1 MAKEVSKVTKFWP
14 INKILEVFP
23 DSVELMKEIGLHC
36 FGCNA
41 NAIERLNQGMASHGF
56 SEEDIDQFVEK
67 LNIEFQ
73 KYKETKLKKPTAADK
88 QVEQIQEANTTYYKA
103 AGLLFTQTAYDALH
117 ELLEDFKGLQIRL
130 DAGGCSGY
138 TYIYDFT
145 NNPQDDE
152 DIYQLSDKLELY
164 FNDFTFDKINGT
176 ILYFKFGIKD
186 AGLKF
191 TNPNTKDSCHCGTS
205 VGF

>member
-41 NAIERLNQGMASHGF
+41 NAIERLNEGMATHGF
-56 SEEDIDQFVEK
+56 TEEEIDDFVEK
-67 LNIEFQ
+67 LNSEFQ
-73 KYKETKLKKPTAADK
+73 KYKQTKLRKPTQTDK
-88 QVEQIQEANTTYYKA
+88 NVEVIQEANTTYYKA
-103 AGLLFTQTAYDALH
+103 AGLLFNQTAYDALH

-145 NNPQDDE
+145 NSPQDDE
-152 DIYQLSDKLELY
+152 DIYHLSDKLELY
-164 FNDFTFDKINGT
+164 MNDFTFDKIYGT
-176 ILYFKFGIKD
+176 MVDFKFGIKD

-191 TNPNTKDSCHCGTS
+191 TNPNTKDACHCGTS

>member
-1 MAKEVSKVTKFWP
+1 MPKEPTKITKFWP

-23 DSVELMKEIGLHC
+23 DSVELMVEIGLHC
-36 FGCNA
+36 FGCHA
-41 NAIERLNQGMASHGF
+41 NSIERLNEGMLSHGF
-56 SEEDIDQFVEK
+56 TEEEINEFVNDLNSEF
-67 LNIEFQ
+67 N
-73 KYKETKLKKPTAADK
+73 KYKEKNLTKPLPNDFTTEIVK
-88 QVEQIQEANTTYYKA
+88 EANTQYYKC

-117 ELLEDFKGLQIRL
+117 ELLEDFKGLQIKL

-138 TYIYDFT
+138 SYIYDFK
-145 NNPQDDE
+145 NSPDDDE
-152 DIYQLSDKLELY
+152 MEFKLSEKITLY
-164 FNDFTFDKINGT
+164 INDFTFDKLKGT
-176 ILYFKFGIKD
+176 IVDFKFGIKD